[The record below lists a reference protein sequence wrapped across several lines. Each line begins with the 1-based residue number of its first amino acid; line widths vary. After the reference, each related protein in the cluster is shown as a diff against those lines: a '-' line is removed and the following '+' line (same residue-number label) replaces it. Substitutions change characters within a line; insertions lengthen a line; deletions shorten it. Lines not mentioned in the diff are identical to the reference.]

1 MSGFRG
7 QGRLQDA
14 EWLMR
19 ACMIMNRDLPPN
31 APDYTEESPLNQVY
45 TQQAS
50 EFEELLAKID
60 PEGEIDRTIFPIL
73 AHFTAPEGWP
83 LDIIVAAFAF
93 VGISLW
99 MPNFY
104 GIMKYVAF
112 LLIIMAVAIQH
123 LRTRRNR
130 NRAKSEMRKLGLD
143 PFETHPL
150 TLRMLVRYRKA
161 SLTLH

>member
-1 MSGFRG
+1 M
-7 QGRLQDA
+7 QDA

-19 ACMIMNRDLPPN
+19 ACMIMNRDLPVD
-31 APDYTEESPLNQVY
+31 APEYTEESALNQVY
-45 TQQAS
+45 TQQSS
-50 EFEELLAKID
+50 EFEELLSRID

-83 LDIIVAAFAF
+83 LDIILAAFAF

-104 GIMKYVAF
+104 GIMKYVAY
-112 LLIIMAVAIQH
+112 LIVVSFIAIQH
-123 LRTRRNR
+123 LRTRQTRE
-130 NRAKSEMRKLGLD
+130 RAKNEMKTMGLD

-150 TLRMLVRYRKA
+150 TLRMLVRYRR
-161 SLTLH
+161 SSMTLH